1 MYDWNALWHLHQDY
15 RTAYGLADR
24 DINQLADA
32 LGGKLLKSARDSHD
46 LAVYDTGSSY
56 TLLRHDDGLQL
67 LTLEKQQLFDIAIRL
82 VTADEGQALALPYLE
97 VLVDNLAT
105 EEEAIWRAEV
115 QCSEDGELVANG
127 ELLSPDT
134 PPAMPLAVSFAAN
147 PQFVR
152 ALNDCWQESAEAITL
167 DAAAWFNAEALED
180 QPAEPPLDAR
190 IQEMCDRYAEIIRR
204 EQALLSR
211 RFSDNELRLL
221 ADVLRSTRFETAES
235 CRGLWLAVES
245 RVLHDELDRQYE
257 VDGEALLERLKAL
270 GYTQEVALIEA
281 LSPVR

>member
-67 LTLEKQQLFDIAIRL
+67 VTLEKQQLFDIAIRL

-134 PPAMPLAVSFAAN
+134 PPAMQLAVSFAAN
-147 PQFVR
+147 PQFAR
-152 ALNDCWQESAEAITL
+152 ALHDSWQESAEAITL

-211 RFSDNELRLL
+211 RFSDNELRLV

-257 VDGEALLERLKAL
+257 VDGEALLERLKTL

>member
-1 MYDWNALWHLHQDY
+1 MAAPYHGSCFCGAVQISVSGEPVAMGSVHGNLRELEGRVGRRGWKM
-15 RTAYGLADR
+15 GLEGG
-24 DINQLADA
+24 
-32 LGGKLLKSARDSHD
+32 LGSISSARRGA
-46 LAVYDTGSSY
+46 AV
-56 TLLRHDDGLQL
+56 
-67 LTLEKQQLFDIAIRL
+67 
-82 VTADEGQALALPYLE
+82 ALA
-97 VLVDNLAT
+97 
-105 EEEAIWRAEV
+105 
-115 QCSEDGELVANG
+115 
-127 ELLSPDT
+127 
-134 PPAMPLAVSFAAN
+134 
-147 PQFVR
+147 
-152 ALNDCWQESAEAITL
+152 
-167 DAAAWFNAEALED
+167 AAAWFNAEALED

-211 RFSDNELRLL
+211 RFSDNELRLV

-257 VDGEALLERLKAL
+257 VDGEALLERLKTL

>member
-1 MYDWNALWHLHQDY
+1 MYDWNALWHVHQDY
-15 RTAYGLADR
+15 RTGYGIADA

-46 LAVYDTGSSY
+46 LAVYDTGKHY
-56 TLLRHDDGLQL
+56 TLLRHDQGLQL
-67 LTLEKQQLFDIAIRL
+67 LTLDKQHLFDIAIRL

-105 EEEAIWRAEV
+105 EEEGIWRAEV
-115 QCSEDGELVANG
+115 HCNDNGELLANG
-127 ELLSPDT
+127 ELLSPDS
-134 PPAMPLAVSFAAN
+134 PPAIQLALSFAAN
-147 PQFVR
+147 PSFTQ
-152 ALNDCWQESAEAITL
+152 ALQESWQESAEAITL
-167 DAAAWFNAEALED
+167 DAAAWFNAEALES

-211 RFSDNELRLL
+211 RFSDNELRLV

-245 RVLHDELDRQYE
+245 RILHEELDQRYE
-257 VDGEALLERLKAL
+257 VDGDALLQRLKDL

-281 LSPVR
+281 LSPAR